1 MGLSVEPELAGVVVA
16 AECAEGVPPMAGD
29 PRREKKGG

>member
-16 AECAEGVPPMAGD
+16 AECAEDAPTMVKNRDA
-29 PRREKKGG
+29 